1 MLFRTYCKGL
11 NRAPAAPVLYEN
23 FYVGPCRSLIFGVG
37 LGLYDFARGE
47 GSDHGRPP
55 TIVEKCIN
63 AVDDRGEQAGNHGGS
78 RLRAQVWRPR
88 GFTGS
93 AGGRRQSSW

>member
-1 MLFRTYCKGL
+1 MLFRQYTKAF
-11 NRAPAAPVLYEN
+11 NRNPVPPVLYEN

-55 TIVEKCIN
+55 TIVEKCI
-63 AVDDRGEQAGNHGGS
+63 AAIDDRGESNDSKPGPGKI
-78 RLRAQVWRPR
+78 
-88 GFTGS
+88 
-93 AGGRRQSSW
+93 